1 MLLRAAQSQVSA
13 VRLTRQKKL
22 KKLLT
27 VPAAARTAVLK
38 INDALAL

>member
-27 VPAAARTAVLK
+27 VPAAARTAVLE
-38 INDALAL
+38 ISDTLAL